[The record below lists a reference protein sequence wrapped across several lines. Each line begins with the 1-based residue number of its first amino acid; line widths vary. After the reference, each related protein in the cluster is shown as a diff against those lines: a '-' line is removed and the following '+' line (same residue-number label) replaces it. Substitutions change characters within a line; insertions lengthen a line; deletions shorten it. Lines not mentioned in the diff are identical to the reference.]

1 MRDRQQSLFKNSE
14 PVSFSG
20 VVTRVIFRND
30 ENGYSILDVEGRG
43 EEWTVTGVMPHIMAG
58 DMVSGLSLIHI

>member
-1 MRDRQQSLFKNSE
+1 MRDQRQSLLKNSE

-30 ENGYSILDVEGRG
+30 ENGYSILDIEGRG
-43 EEWTVTGVMPHIMAG
+43 TRGP
-58 DMVSGLSLIHI
+58 